1 MTKTHLIIPDCQ
13 VKDGVDLSYLEWVGK
28 YIADKQPDVLVNI
41 GDFADMPS
49 LSSYDVGRK
58 SFEGRRYK
66 TDVEVVR
73 KAMDTLLGPMRELNE
88 QRKKRKEKQY
98 RPRMVLTL
106 GNHEDRINRAI
117 EGDPKLDG
125 TISIHDLGYEQ
136 AGWEVYPYLSPVV
149 IDGVVYCHF
158 FTSGV
163 MGRPVASAAALLTKR
178 HMSAV
183 MGHVQGRQIAYA
195 NRADGRQIT
204 GLFCG
209 CCYLHDEDYLGAQGN
224 NYWRG
229 IWMLHE
235 VEDGQYDEMPV
246 SLRYLRKRYGQEPG

>member
-1 MTKTHLIIPDCQ
+1 MSRTHLLIPDCQ
-13 VKDGVDLSYLEWVGK
+13 VKDGVDLSYLSWVGQ
-28 YIADKQPDVLVNI
+28 YIVDKKPDVIVNI

-66 TDVEVVR
+66 TDIEVT
-73 KAMDTLLGPMRELNE
+73 KYAMNLLLEPMRAYNE
-88 QRKKRKEKQY
+88 RQRKNKEKQY
-98 RPRMVLTL
+98 KPRMVLTL
-106 GNHEDRINRAI
+106 GNHEERILRAI
-117 EGDPKLDG
+117 EGDAKLDG
-125 TISIHDLGYEQ
+125 TLSIRDLGYEE
-136 AGWEVYPYLSPVV
+136 AGWEVFDYLNPVV

-163 MGRPVASAAALLTKR
+163 MGRPVTSAAALLSKK

-204 GLFCG
+204 GLFSG

-235 VEDGQYDEMPV
+235 VEDGQFDEMPV
-246 SLRYLRKRYGQEPG
+246 SLRYLEKRYANK

>member
-1 MTKTHLIIPDCQ
+1 MSKTHLILPDMQ
-13 VKDGVDLSYLEWVGK
+13 VKDGVDLSYLDWVGQ
-28 YIADKQPDVLVNI
+28 YIADKQPDVIVNI

-49 LSSYDVGRK
+49 LSSYDIGKK

-66 TDVEVVR
+66 TDIEVTR
-73 KAMDTLLGPMRELNE
+73 KAMDRLLQPMKDLNE
-88 QRKKRKEKQY
+88 YKRKRKEKQY

-106 GNHEDRINRAI
+106 GNHEERITRAV
-117 EGDPKLDG
+117 EGDPKLHG
-125 TISIHDLGYEQ
+125 TIGLDDLGYTE
-136 AGWEVYPYLSPVV
+136 AGWEVFDYLTPVV

-163 MGRPVASAAALLTKR
+163 MGRPVSSAAALLTKR

-229 IWMLHE
+229 VWMLHE
-235 VEDGQYDEMPV
+235 VEDGQFDEMPV
-246 SLRYLRKRYGQEPG
+246 SLKYLKKKYGTH